1 MSSSEAPPPP
11 RSLRKAAPK
20 GPQGGLTT
28 VAAGGL
34 HCRGAVS
41 HVRLEPRRHAFR
53 YRVWMLFVD
62 LEHQP
67 PSLRWLRP
75 LARVDGDRLL
85 APEAV
90 RGHLAE
96 AGIETSGIRI
106 FALTQP
112 ASLGYSFNPVN
123 FYFCVR
129 QGAFGKRQ
137 GTFRAC
143 GGALMAVLL
152 HVTNTPW
159 GEEHC
164 YVLDARARP
173 LAGRHRFEFPKAF
186 HVSPF
191 LSMQGNY
198 RLSLD
203 LRDDRVRISLR
214 LTGGSAPFVAYL
226 SLRTRPLTVGAVLA
240 CGLLHPAQ
248 NALTLARIYWQAGRL
263 WTRRMPFF
271 PHPGRA
277 R

>member
-1 MSSSEAPPPP
+1 
-11 RSLRKAAPK
+11 
-20 GPQGGLTT
+20 
-28 VAAGGL
+28 
-34 HCRGAVS
+34 
-41 HVRLEPRRHAFR
+41 
-53 YRVWMLFVD
+53 MLFVD

-67 PSLRWLRP
+67 PSLRWLRL
-75 LARVDGDRLL
+75 LARVDGDSLL

-90 RGHLAE
+90 RRRLEE

-112 ASLGYSFNPVN
+112 ASFGYSFNPVN
-123 FYFCVR
+123 FYFCAR
-129 QGAFGKRQ
+129 GSAFFERGS
-137 GTFRAC
+137 
-143 GGALMAVLL
+143 ALMAVLL

-191 LSMQGNY
+191 LSMQGSY
-198 RLSLD
+198 RLRLD

-240 CGLLHPAQ
+240 GGLLHPAQ
-248 NALTLARIYWQAGRL
+248 NALTLVRIYWQAGRL
-263 WTRRMPFF
+263 WTGRMPFF